1 MSEYEKI
8 LILET
13 QKECAFIRK
22 TENDKINDKID
33 ITDFKVSQTWKDISL
48 IQQSQKNMDE
58 KITNISTKFD
68 KMSDKLDKF
77 IDSVE
82 KNYTKKD
89 TTDGMIKILWTFWI
103 SMVLWMWTFI
113 WSLITNNILWK

>member
-1 MSEYEKI
+1 MSENEKI

-89 TTDGMIKILWTFWI
+89 TTDGMIKILWIFWI
-103 SMVLWMWTFI
+103 SMVWWMWTFI

>member
-1 MSEYEKI
+1 MSENEKI

-89 TTDGMIKILWTFWI
+89 TTDGMINILWIFWI
-103 SMVLWMWTFI
+103 SMVWWMWTFI
-113 WSLITNNILWK
+113 WTLITNNILWK